1 MYVPR
6 YQSIEAA
13 ASTATRDH
21 ARIAPPESAAMT
33 DLPQPRFDSL
43 DRLYGAGGVAVFA
56 RLHVAVVGLGGVG
69 SWAVEALARSG
80 IGALTLIDGDEVC
93 VSNTNRQLHAL
104 DGSYGQFKA
113 EVLAARVRAINPEC
127 KVTVIARFLTPSTIA
142 EIFAPEFDY
151 VFDACD
157 AFRVKVELTAFL
169 RRRKTPIL
177 VCGSAGGR
185 LDPTKI
191 LIRDLAKTEHD
202 VLLAMVRRKL
212 RDEYAWT
219 RNPKRYFGVLAVYSL
234 ENVRY
239 PQADGSVACARP
251 EENEAALRIECGGGL
266 GSAMHVTATFALV
279 AVGKILERLLER
291 ARGLRPR

>member
-1 MYVPR
+1 
-6 YQSIEAA
+6 
-13 ASTATRDH
+13 
-21 ARIAPPESAAMT
+21 MT
-33 DLPQPRFDSL
+33 DPVLDRFASL
-43 DRLYGAGGVAVFA
+43 DRVYGAGALAVFT
-56 RLHVAVVGLGGVG
+56 RMHVAVVGLGGVG

-104 DGSYGQFKA
+104 DGHYGQSKA
-113 EVLAARVRAINPEC
+113 EVLAARVRAINPAC
-127 KVTVIARFLTPSTIA
+127 RVTVIARFLTPSTIA
-142 EIFAPEFDY
+142 EVFDAEFDY

-157 AFRVKVELTAFL
+157 AFRVKVDLTAYC

-191 LIRDLAKTEHD
+191 QIRDLAKTEHD

-212 RDEYAWT
+212 RDDYAWT

-239 PQADGSVACARP
+239 PQADGTVACERP
-251 EENEAALRIECGGGL
+251 EENEASLRIECGGGL
-266 GSAMHVTATFALV
+266 GSIMHVTATFGLI
-279 AVGKILERLLER
+279 AVGKMLERMIER